1 MAVSGDL
8 ALTRL
13 ADIVQLYAKRGEA
26 VAIRVESP
34 LGKESKGVLYLDAGE
49 IVHAQVGD
57 FVGVLAVKRALRM
70 RQGSFNVVRGA
81 RPERRTVN
89 EPLKKILI
97 DALQE
102 AATEAPEAPAA
113 DAHDDRGPVFFKEV
127 PTGHTPPTR
136 PALPPGPDLPPPSQE
151 SLLTVPTV
159 PPPLDPTL
167 PPPPRSSS
175 TGLRIAVALVALLAL
190 GAAALAFHFNQQRQ
204 QAEEQAAAA
213 VARASLAKAAP
224 VVPAELPPILFGM
237 VGPLSGPAK
246 ELGRQMRTGI
256 EVAFNG
262 ANEAGGVGGRKLKL
276 LALDDGYEP
285 GRTLPAMKE
294 LVEKHHVLGFIGNV
308 GTPTAAVAVPYALE
322 QKLLFFGA
330 FTGAPLLRNDP
341 PDRYV
346 FNYRASYAEETAA
359 TVKYL
364 VELRRVKPEQIA
376 VFAQKDSYGDA
387 GFEGVARTL
396 RQAYQRETAKILRV
410 GYERNTAEVMPA
422 VEEILAQRPAV
433 RAVVMVATY
442 RAAAKFIEKLRE
454 KGGDQLVTNVSF
466 VGSTALAEELA
477 QLGPRFASGVVVTQV
492 VPPPDAAATAVM
504 KYRELLAK
512 SALGEKPDFV
522 SLEGYIAGSLL
533 AEGVRRA
540 GKDAT
545 TEQIIDALEKLKD
558 LDLGFGVAFSFGL
571 AQHQA
576 SHKVWGTVL
585 DEKGKYLPLEL
596 D

>member
-13 ADIVQLYAKRGEA
+13 ADIIQLYAKRGEA

-34 LGKESKGVLYLDAGE
+34 LGKESKGVLFLDAGE
-49 IVHAQVGD
+49 IIHAQVGE
-57 FVGVLAVKRALRM
+57 FVGVLAVKRALKM

-81 RPERRTVN
+81 RAERRTVN

-102 AATEAPEAPAA
+102 AGDEPPA

-127 PTGHTPPTR
+127 PTGHTPPSR
-136 PALPPGPDLPPPSQE
+136 PALPPGPETPPPSQGAPQP
-151 SLLTVPTV
+151 VPTL

-167 PPPPRSSS
+167 PPPPRSSNA
-175 TGLRIAVALVALLAL
+175 LRVVLALVALVAI
-190 GAAALAFHFNQQRQ
+190 GAAALAFLFNQQRQ
-204 QAEEQAAAA
+204 QAEEQAAEA
-213 VARASLAKAAP
+213 VAHAKQAKAAP
-224 VVPAELPPILFGM
+224 AVPLEQAPILFGM

-396 RQAYQRETAKILRV
+396 RQSYQRETAKVLRV
-410 GYERNTAEVMPA
+410 GYERNTADVMPA
-422 VEEILAQRPAV
+422 VEEVLSQRPAV
-433 RAVVMVATY
+433 KAVIMVATY

-454 KGGDQLVTNVSF
+454 KGGDQIVTNVSF
-466 VGSTALAEELA
+466 VGSTALADELV
-477 QLGPRFASGVVVTQV
+477 QLGPKFASGVVVTQV
-492 VPPPDAAATAVM
+492 VPPPEAAATAVM
-504 KYRELLAK
+504 RYRELLAK

-522 SLEGYIAGSLL
+522 SLEGYVAGSIL

-545 TEQIIDALEKLKD
+545 TEQIIDSLEKLKD
-558 LDLGFGVAFSFGL
+558 LDLGFGVTFTFGL
-571 AQHQA
+571 SQHQA

>member
-13 ADIVQLYAKRGEA
+13 ADIIQLYAKRGEA

-34 LGKESKGVLYLDAGE
+34 LGKESKGVLFLDAGE

-81 RPERRTVN
+81 RAERRTVN

-102 AATEAPEAPAA
+102 AATEAPAAPAA
-113 DAHDDRGPVFFKEV
+113 DAHDDRGPLFFKEV
-127 PTGHTPPTR
+127 PTGATPPNR
-136 PALPPGPDLPPPSQE
+136 PALPPGPEATAQGAPLP
-151 SLLTVPTV
+151 VPTV

-167 PPPPRSSS
+167 PPPPRASS
-175 TGLRIAVALVALLAL
+175 GLRVAMALVALVAV

-204 QAEEQAAAA
+204 QAEERAAAA
-213 VARASLAKAAP
+213 VARASLVKAAP
-224 VVPAELPPILFGM
+224 PVPAELPPILFGM

-256 EVAFNG
+256 EVAFNS

-276 LALDDGYEP
+276 LTLDDGYEP

-322 QKLLFFGA
+322 QRLLFFGA
-330 FTGAPLLRNDP
+330 FTGAPLLRHDP

-422 VEEILAQRPAV
+422 VEELLAQRPPV
-433 RAVVMVATY
+433 KAVVMVATY

-504 KYRELLAK
+504 KYRELLAR

-522 SLEGYIAGSLL
+522 SLEGYVAGSIL
-533 AEGVRRA
+533 AEGLRRA

-558 LDLGFGVAFSFGL
+558 LDLGFGVTFSFGL

>member
-13 ADIVQLYAKRGEA
+13 ADIIQLYAKRGEA

-49 IVHAQVGD
+49 IVHAQVGE
-57 FVGVLAVKRALRM
+57 FVGLLAVKRALRM

-81 RPERRTVN
+81 RAERRTVH

-102 AATEAPEAPAA
+102 AAQEGPEAPPA
-113 DAHDDRGPVFFKEV
+113 DSHDDRGPMFFKEV
-127 PTGHTPPTR
+127 PTGYTPPSR
-136 PALPPGPDLPPPSQE
+136 PALPPGPETPPPTQGAPPP
-151 SLLTVPTV
+151 VPTV
-159 PPPLDPTL
+159 LPPQDPTL
-167 PPPPRSSS
+167 PPPPRSSN
-175 TGLRIAVALVALLAL
+175 GLRIAMALVAVVAV
-190 GAAALAFHFNQQRQ
+190 GAVALAFLFNQQRQ
-204 QAEEQAAAA
+204 QAEEQAAEAA
-213 VARASLAKAAP
+213 ARAKQFKAAP
-224 VVPAELPPILFGM
+224 SVPVELPPILFGM

-256 EVAFNG
+256 EVAFNS

-285 GRTLPAMKE
+285 GRTLLAMKE
-294 LVEKHHVLGFIGNV
+294 LVDKHHVLGFIGNV
-308 GTPTAAVAVPYALE
+308 GTPTAAVALPYVLE

-364 VELRRVKPEQIA
+364 IELRRVKPEQIA
-376 VFAQKDSYGDA
+376 VFAQKDSFGDA

-396 RQAYQRETAKILRV
+396 RQTYQRETAKILRV
-410 GYERNTAEVMPA
+410 GYERNTVDVLPA
-422 VEEILAQRPAV
+422 VEEVLAQRPPVKAI
-433 RAVVMVATY
+433 VMVAAY

-466 VGSTALAEELA
+466 VGSTALADELV
-477 QLGPRFASGVVVTQV
+477 QLGPKFASGVVVTQV

-512 SALGEKPDFV
+512 SAFGEKPDFV
-522 SLEGYIAGSLL
+522 SLEGYVAGSIL

-558 LDLGFGVAFSFGL
+558 LDLGLGVTFSFGL
-571 AQHQA
+571 AHHQA
-576 SHKVWGTVL
+576 SHKVWGSVL
-585 DEKGKYLPLEL
+585 DEKGKYQPLEL